1 MKKSYLTI
9 AAMAA
14 CVSFASCSNEEI
26 QSVDN
31 HGSVLAVNKVGLEG
45 VNSRAGITA
54 VAFTNGESLGLSIYR
69 AYDGTTTVPTYTAYN
84 DYETLPAANVKYTQS
99 AAGWTATQPIV
110 LSTVVGTVY
119 AYYPYREYTALETFT
134 PSALPLF
141 VNSAQGTGQSDGTV
155 DADQTDYMWATPV
168 EGLSNKVATVDL
180 EMNHA
185 LAMVTFKFQQSQDGG
200 DAYPGKGLVSKIVLA
215 NTDASTKK
223 YIMAGNATMNLADG
237 KITLAQDAVNTGIT
251 LTPAATEDS
260 HSLMDVTDEAKLPR
274 LLLYPVAEFGAQDV
288 MVTITL
294 DGNDYKLNLPART
307 AGYKAGENYQYTFT
321 MKGTELVLANVAI
334 KPWTAIEANDGDLNL
349 DDESLIKQ

>member
-1 MKKSYLTI
+1 MKKSYLAI

-14 CVSFASCSNEEI
+14 CVSFASCSNEDV
-26 QSVDN
+26 QSVEN
-31 HGSVLAVNKVGLEG
+31 HGAALAVNKVGLEG
-45 VNSRAGITA
+45 INSRAGITA
-54 VAFTNGESLGLSIYR
+54 AAFTNGESLGLSIYR
-69 AYDGTTTVPTYTAYN
+69 AYDGTTTPPTYTAYN
-84 DYETLPAANVKYTQS
+84 DYETLPATNVKYTQGGS
-99 AAGWTATQPIV
+99 GWTATQPIV

-119 AYYPYREYTALETFT
+119 AYYPHQEFTAPAVFT

-168 EGLSNKVATVDL
+168 EGLSNKVASVDL

-185 LAMVTFKFQQSQDGG
+185 LAMVTFKFQQSKDGG
-200 DAYPGKGLVSKIVLA
+200 DKYPGKGLVSKIVLS

-237 KITLAQDAVNTGIT
+237 KITLAADAVNTGIT
-251 LTPAATEDS
+251 LTPAATEDA
-260 HSLMDVTDEAKLPR
+260 HSLIDVADEAKLPR
-274 LLLYPVAEFGAQDV
+274 LLLYPVTEFGAADV

-321 MKGTELVLANVAI
+321 MKGTELQLTNVSI
-334 KPWTAIEANDGDLNL
+334 KPWATIDGNDSNDLNL
-349 DDESLIKQ
+349 DDESLIK